1 MNISQIGFIGL
12 GLIGGSIA
20 KTIKAKHPEIE
31 IIATAGRQTTITAA
45 YADKVISNN
54 TLLELGDFSDC
65 DIIFLCSPV
74 KFNISY
80 LKELKNIIKP
90 SCLITDVGSVKG
102 DITQAAIEI
111 GIDNQFIGGHPMAG
125 AESTGYENATTT
137 LLENAY
143 YILTYTDKLDKQILS
158 DFDEFISSLG
168 ALTMTMDSKKHDF
181 AVACISHMP
190 HIISASLVT
199 YVKDADTDG
208 ILKTIAAGG
217 FRDITR
223 ISSSSPTMWQ
233 HICST
238 NREEILH
245 AYRLYI
251 DSLNKFVEAVEN
263 NSEED
268 TFNLFSEAKNYR
280 DNLPVKNTGLLPQA
294 FEFYLDLEDEA
305 GGIATVA
312 TILAKENISI
322 KNIGIVHNREF
333 EQGVLRIETYDQK
346 SMDAAIETLS
356 DTYKVYTQNN

>member
-20 KTIKAKHPEIE
+20 KTIKAKYPEIE
-31 IIATAGRQTTITAA
+31 IIATAGRQSTVTAA
-45 YADKVISNN
+45 YDDGVISND
-54 TLLELGDFSDC
+54 TLLDIRDFADC

-80 LKELKNIIKP
+80 LKGLKNIIKP
-90 SCLITDVGSVKG
+90 SCLVTDVGSVKG

-111 GIDNQFIGGHPMAG
+111 GMDNQFIGGHPMAG

-143 YILTYTDKLDKQILS
+143 YILTYTENLDKQILI

-168 ALTMTMDSKKHDF
+168 ALTMTMDSGKHDF

-190 HIISASLVT
+190 HIISASLVS
-199 YVKDADTDG
+199 YVMDADTDG

-238 NREEILH
+238 NKEEILH
-245 AYRLYI
+245 AYKLYI
-251 DSLNKFVEAVEN
+251 DSLNKFIDAIEN
-263 NSEED
+263 NSEEE
-268 TFNLFSEAKNYR
+268 TYRLFSEAKNYR

-294 FEFYLDLEDEA
+294 HEFYLDLEDKA

-312 TILAKENISI
+312 TILANKNISI

-333 EQGVLRIETYDQK
+333 EQGVLRIETYDQN
-346 SMDAAIETLS
+346 SMDAAMETLS
-356 DTYKVYTQNN
+356 DTYRIYSK